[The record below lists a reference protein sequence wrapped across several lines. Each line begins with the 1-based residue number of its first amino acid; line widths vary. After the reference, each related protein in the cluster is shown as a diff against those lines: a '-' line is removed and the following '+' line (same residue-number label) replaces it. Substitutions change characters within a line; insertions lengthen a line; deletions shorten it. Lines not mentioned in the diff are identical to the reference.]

1 MPKSIDLMEM
11 AGGKVE
17 FKTFSLKLDSVD
29 WDAYKGEAVQLKG
42 CAPTWAHLLVAGR
55 LFGKASKVEFLMDD
69 RAGAI
74 PIAIFGK

>member
-1 MPKSIDLMEM
+1 MTKIDLMDL

-17 FKTFSLKLDSVD
+17 FKSFSQKLESVD
-29 WDAYKGEAVQLKG
+29 WDSYKGQDVQLKG

-69 RAGAI
+69 RAGAV
-74 PIAIFGK
+74 PIRIL